1 MAISDELLQEAVRA
15 VTRVEG
21 LAMDENDLVEDVFL
35 LAYAFPEEEDFKAAV
50 ASTCKAMAF
59 LIGGG
64 RVKSGDLKY
73 EFEGWHFNR
82 YLHRAEQGV
91 RALCRIMFKESD
103 GGIEVKGFGRRR
115 IPNDF
120 YGRMGAGRM
129 TAV

>member
-64 RVKSGDLKY
+64 SREVGGFEVRVRRLALQPLPSS
-73 EFEGWHFNR
+73 R
-82 YLHRAEQGV
+82 RAR
-91 RALCRIMFKESD
+91 RASPLPYHVQR
-103 GGIEVKGFGRRR
+103 VGRR
-115 IPNDF
+115 D
-120 YGRMGAGRM
+120 
-129 TAV
+129 